1 MATQTQGGG
10 ASSFDVARASSV
22 DVARASSVDVAR
34 ASSVDV
40 AEFIDQQPVGGY
52 QFGLLLTCAAVLF
65 LDGFDTQAIGYVAP
79 ALAKEWGLTKG
90 VLGPVFSAGLVGLMI
105 GALVF
110 GPLAD
115 RVGRK
120 KTIIFSTLA
129 FGIGALVTAFVQ
141 DVNTL
146 LAIRFLTGLGLGGAM
161 PNAIALTSEFN
172 PRRRRATMVM
182 IMFCGFSV
190 GAALGGLLAAALI
203 PHFGWRSVFVVGGV
217 APLLLVPILAL
228 RLPES
233 VRFLALTGRANE
245 RVAQLLG
252 FINPKAA
259 FTRAT
264 RFVVHEP
271 ELAGIPVLHLFRDG
285 RTLVTLLLWVVFFMS
300 LLDIYF
306 LANWLP
312 TVLNDL
318 GASVSSAAL
327 IGSMLQVGGVV
338 GTFALGSII
347 DRFSFRELALVYF
360 IAVFAVGAIGQL
372 GQSVVFVTMAIFAAG
387 FCIVGGQIAAN
398 ALAAAFYPTSLRATG
413 VGWALGIGRVG
424 SIVGPL
430 VGGVLLTMKWSTASV
445 FVAAA
450 AAALCAALAAFSLS
464 RLAGMGGSGKEA
476 ADQPASFQAGLRPS
490 TTAGA

>member
-1 MATQTQGGG
+1 M
-10 ASSFDVARASSV
+10 ASSQV
-22 DVARASSVDVAR
+22 DVAD
-34 ASSVDV
+34 
-40 AEFIDQQPVGGY
+40 FIDTQPVGGF
-52 QFGLLLTCAAVLF
+52 QIRLLLTCAAVLF
-65 LDGFDTQAIGYVAP
+65 LDGFDTTAIGFVAP
-79 ALAKEWGLTKG
+79 SLAKEWGLTKAA
-90 VLGPVFSAGLVGLMI
+90 LGPVFSAGLFGLMI
-105 GALVF
+105 GALLL

-115 RVGRK
+115 RIGRRN
-120 KTIIFSTLA
+120 IIVFSTLA

-161 PNAIALTSEFN
+161 PNTIAMTSEFS

-203 PHFGWRSVFVVGGV
+203 PQFGWRSVFIVGGA
-217 APLLLVPILAL
+217 APLLLVPVLAWK
-228 RLPES
+228 LPES
-233 VRFLALTGRANE
+233 VRFLALTGRANA

-252 FINPKAA
+252 LINPKAA
-259 FTRAT
+259 FDAAT
-264 RFVVHEP
+264 QFVVHEP
-271 ELAGIPVLHLFRDG
+271 ALTGIPVLHLFRSG

-300 LLDIYF
+300 LLDLYF
-306 LANWLP
+306 LSNWLP

-318 GASVSSAAL
+318 GASVSAAAA

-347 DRFSFRELALVYF
+347 DRFSFRALALVYF

-372 GQSVVFVTMAIFAAG
+372 GHSVILVTLAIFAAG

-398 ALAAAFYPTSLRATG
+398 ALAAGFYPTSVRATG

-430 VGGVLLTMKWSTASV
+430 VGGALLTMKWSTASV
-445 FVAAA
+445 FMAAA
-450 AAALCAALAAFSLS
+450 VAALCAALAAFSLS
-464 RLAGMGGSGKEA
+464 RLAGMGGSGKA
-476 ADQPASFQAGLRPS
+476 NAGRPVSFEAGLHPP
-490 TTAGA
+490 TPAGS

>member
-1 MATQTQGGG
+1 MAVSEVQGG
-10 ASSFDVARASSV
+10 ASLV
-22 DVARASSVDVAR
+22 DVAD
-34 ASSVDV
+34 
-40 AEFIDQQPVGGY
+40 FIDSQPVGGF
-52 QFGLLLTCAAVLF
+52 QLKLLLTCAAVLF

-79 ALAKEWGLTKG
+79 VLVKEWGLTKAA
-90 VLGPVFSAGLVGLMI
+90 LGPVFSAGLFGLMI
-105 GALVF
+105 GALLF

-115 RVGRK
+115 RIGRK
-120 KTIIFSTLA
+120 KIIIFSTLA

-161 PNAIALTSEFN
+161 PNTIAITSEFS
-172 PRRRRATMVM
+172 PHRRRATMVM
-182 IMFCGFSV
+182 IMFCGFSL
-190 GAALGGLLAAALI
+190 GAAVGGLLAAALI

-233 VRFLALTGRANE
+233 VRFLALTGRANQ
-245 RVAQLLG
+245 RVAHLLG
-252 FINPKAA
+252 LINPKAA
-259 FTRAT
+259 LPAAT
-264 RFVVHEP
+264 QFIVHEP
-271 ELAGIPVLHLFRDG
+271 GLTGIPVLHLFRDG

-300 LLDIYF
+300 LLDLYF
-306 LANWLP
+306 LTNWLP

-318 GASVSSAAL
+318 GSSVSQSAV

-338 GTFALGSII
+338 GVLALGSII
-347 DRFSFRELALVYF
+347 DRFSFRALALVYF

-372 GQSVVFVTMAIFAAG
+372 GHSIVFVTMAIFVAG
-387 FCIVGGQIAAN
+387 FCMVGGQTAAN
-398 ALAAAFYPTSLRATG
+398 ALAATFYPTSIRSTG

-430 VGGVLLTMKWSTASV
+430 VGGALLTMKWSSAAV
-445 FVAAA
+445 FMAAA
-450 AAALCAALAAFSLS
+450 SAALCAALAAFSLG
-464 RLAGMGGSGKEA
+464 RLAGMGGTGKQA
-476 ADQPASFQAGLRPS
+476 ANQPASFEASLHRS